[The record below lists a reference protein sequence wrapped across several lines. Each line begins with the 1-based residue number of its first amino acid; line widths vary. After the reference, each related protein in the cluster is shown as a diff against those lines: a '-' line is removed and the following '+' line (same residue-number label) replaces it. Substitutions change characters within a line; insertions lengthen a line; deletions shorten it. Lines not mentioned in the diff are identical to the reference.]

1 VNGLFAVDVFAASN
15 RLAVAGHDGIA
26 RVSAGLLRAGY
37 LTMSVAGECE
47 GEIPPEVRLVPYPPK
62 EPVDVLVAPQCE
74 AGERCSLWLIPS
86 CLLLGVGCRRGKS
99 EEELEAF
106 VRETLEKEKLSSMAV
121 AGIASVDVKADEV
134 GILALAEQ
142 LAVPFLTY
150 PAGRLQCV
158 DGTFTSSGFVAQQVG
173 VDNVCERAAVCA
185 AGEGGRLLVQK
196 TACEG
201 KTLAIAEKKW
211 SVKF

>member
-1 VNGLFAVDVFAASN
+1 MADSVLPAAW
-15 RLAVAGHDGIA
+15 R
-26 RVSAGLLRAGY
+26 RVQKGQ
-37 LTMSVAGECE
+37 
-47 GEIPPEVRLVPYPPK
+47 K
-62 EPVDVLVAPQCE
+62 
-74 AGERCSLWLIPS
+74 
-86 CLLLGVGCRRGKS
+86 RRGTGSVCAGDPGKR
-99 EEELEAF
+99 EAF
-106 VRETLEKEKLSSMAV
+106 QHGV

-134 GILALAEQ
+134 GILALAKQ

-150 PAGRLQCV
+150 PAGRLQGV

>member
-1 VNGLFAVDVFAASN
+1 MSDDRNNDFDDFQGFDGSN
-15 RLAVAGHDGIA
+15 DFGDLNADG
-26 RVSAGLLRAGY
+26 
-37 LTMSVAGECE
+37 MHF
-47 GEIPPEVRLVPYPPK
+47 
-62 EPVDVLVAPQCE
+62 
-74 AGERCSLWLIPS
+74 
-86 CLLLGVGCRRGKS
+86 S

>member
-1 VNGLFAVDVFAASN
+1 MSDDRNNDFDDFQGFDGSN
-15 RLAVAGHDGIA
+15 DFGDLNADG
-26 RVSAGLLRAGY
+26 
-37 LTMSVAGECE
+37 MHF
-47 GEIPPEVRLVPYPPK
+47 
-62 EPVDVLVAPQCE
+62 
-74 AGERCSLWLIPS
+74 
-86 CLLLGVGCRRGKS
+86 S

-196 TACEG
+196 AACEG

>member
-1 VNGLFAVDVFAASN
+1 
-15 RLAVAGHDGIA
+15 
-26 RVSAGLLRAGY
+26 
-37 LTMSVAGECE
+37 M
-47 GEIPPEVRLVPYPPK
+47 
-62 EPVDVLVAPQCE
+62 
-74 AGERCSLWLIPS
+74 
-86 CLLLGVGCRRGKS
+86 
-99 EEELEAF
+99 
-106 VRETLEKEKLSSMAV
+106 RETLEKEKLSSMAV

-150 PAGRLQCV
+150 PAGRLQGV

-201 KTLAIAEKKW
+201 KTLAIAERKW

>member
-1 VNGLFAVDVFAASN
+1 
-15 RLAVAGHDGIA
+15 
-26 RVSAGLLRAGY
+26 
-37 LTMSVAGECE
+37 MSVAGECE

-86 CLLLGVGCRRGKS
+86 CLLLGVGCRRG
-99 EEELEAF
+99 
-106 VRETLEKEKLSSMAV
+106 MAV

>member
-1 VNGLFAVDVFAASN
+1 M
-15 RLAVAGHDGIA
+15 
-26 RVSAGLLRAGY
+26 SAGLLRAGY

-86 CLLLGVGCRRGKS
+86 CLLLGVGCRRAKAKRNWKRLCG
-99 EEELEAF
+99 
-106 VRETLEKEKLSSMAV
+106 RPWKEKLSSMAV

-150 PAGRLQCV
+150 PAGRFECV

-185 AGEGGRLLVQK
+185 AGRAADFWCKRRHVRARRLP
-196 TACEG
+196 
-201 KTLAIAEKKW
+201 
-211 SVKF
+211 

>member
-1 VNGLFAVDVFAASN
+1 
-15 RLAVAGHDGIA
+15 
-26 RVSAGLLRAGY
+26 
-37 LTMSVAGECE
+37 
-47 GEIPPEVRLVPYPPK
+47 
-62 EPVDVLVAPQCE
+62 
-74 AGERCSLWLIPS
+74 
-86 CLLLGVGCRRGKS
+86 
-99 EEELEAF
+99 
-106 VRETLEKEKLSSMAV
+106 MAV

-150 PAGRLQCV
+150 PDGRLQGV

-201 KTLAIAEKKW
+201 KTLAIAERKW